1 MGVHGFG
8 NYWPEAEAE
17 EFGIRRHQDVAELAA
32 EVDILSLHTK
42 LTEKS
47 HHLINEEVLAGMKDG
62 SVLINCGRGELVDQA
77 AVIAA
82 LDSGKLA
89 GYAADVLDI
98 EPPPADHPLL
108 KHPKAIITPH
118 IGSRT
123 YESVPR
129 QAVKATRNLIHFLT
143 GEGDYERVN

>member
-1 MGVHGFG
+1 MNACTRF
-8 NYWPEAEAE
+8 
-17 EFGIRRHQDVAELAA
+17 DAA
-32 EVDILSLHTK
+32 VID
-42 LTEKS
+42 
-47 HHLINEEVLAGMKDG
+47 GMKDG
-62 SVLINCGRGELVDQA
+62 AVLINCGRGELVDQE

-82 LDSGKLA
+82 LDSGKLG

-108 KHPKAIITPH
+108 HHPKAIITPH

-129 QAVKATRNLIHFLT
+129 QAVKATRNLINFLT
-143 GEGDYERVN
+143 GEGEYEQVN